1 MARNNQHYSSHKY
14 ETGGLFDLILRALDK
29 SIDPALRIAFQREML
44 VERINDAQFREQ
56 IVEEATQRV
65 LSRLSVEA
73 DISQALQAIKEL
85 QDAIDRLGK

>member
-1 MARNNQHYSSHKY
+1 MARKNQQYSSHKY

>member
-1 MARNNQHYSSHKY
+1 MTKQNQNDSYRKY
-14 ETGGLFDLILRALDK
+14 QTGGLFDLILRALDK

-44 VERINDAQFREQ
+44 LEQLNDAKFREQ

-65 LSRLSVEA
+65 LARLSFEI
-73 DISQALQAIKEL
+73 DISQALQSIKAL

>member
-1 MARNNQHYSSHKY
+1 MARKNQHYSSHKY